1 MLKNR
6 ECKIIKKL
14 ISNDGPLV
22 VKKLAADLS
31 VSTRTI
37 RYDLDKIEDWL
48 KEKGL
53 KMYRKQGVGIY
64 LESNDKD
71 KITDILDFKVDYQLL
86 HTPEE
91 RQQII
96 LKELL
101 VREEPIIIK
110 EFEINL
116 DVSEGTIIRDLDQIE
131 NWLKKRN
138 LELVRRPNYGIEIRG
153 NENNWRKAVFDYLE
167 ESSSEDEL
175 IDILNQFENN
185 KSLPSFIDSYSDL
198 LNSINSAQV
207 KFVKNIIRETEKSLD
222 YSFTDAAFSA
232 LILHIVIALQRIIK
246 NKDINMN
253 SKQLLIL
260 KNKEEFKTAEEIVKK
275 LRKKFEI
282 EIPESEIGYI
292 TLHLLGAKFRQRGDF
307 DFKADKLF
315 DDKLLDL
322 TYQLVEIAAKILN
335 LELTNDLELI
345 YGLALHLKPTLNRI
359 KYDLNIENQLVADIK
374 EKYPQIYRA
383 SKIAAGVIQTE
394 IFGEISEEEIGFI
407 AMHIG
412 AALERR
418 NVKSKLNNKLR
429 VALVCSTGIGTTKIL
444 AERLKNEFANFKI
457 INTYSYH
464 DIEIESFEKNLDLII
479 STIKLP
485 EIGIDNLQV
494 NPLLKEADIKNIE
507 NYIINIFNKNI
518 YPKNKNIIKPENL
531 KGNVK
536 LDISE
541 LTNEIVELL
550 KYNHKLQIEKD
561 LKNDL
566 RKLFKE
572 HLKEEV
578 TADKQECRDLELT
591 DILNPDLIRAKVKC
605 KDWRGAVKKSGKLLS
620 DLGVVSE
627 NYIKSMIENI
637 EQRGPY
643 VVITPG
649 VALVHA
655 APEMGVRKV
664 GISLITLKSPVKF
677 NHSQNDPVE
686 IVVAFASPDK
696 EQHVKALSSLIDKLY
711 NSRIRS
717 EISSTDDNQKVLDIL
732 KYKKEDSF
740 YVKN

>member
-1 MLKNR
+1 MIKNR

-14 ISNDGPLV
+14 IRTDSPLV
-22 VKKLAADLS
+22 IKELAAELS

-48 KEKGL
+48 EEQGL
-53 KMYRKQGVGIY
+53 KMQRKQGVGIY
-64 LESNDKD
+64 LENNAKE
-71 KITDILDFKVDYQLL
+71 KLTDIFDLEIEYQRAY
-86 HTPEE
+86 TPEE
-91 RQQII
+91 RQHII
-96 LKELL
+96 LKKLL
-101 VREEPIIIK
+101 AREEPIIVK

-116 DVSEGTIIRDLDQIE
+116 DVSEGTIIKDLNQVE
-131 NWLKKRN
+131 KWLIKRN
-138 LELVRRPNYGIEIRG
+138 LELIRKPNYGIEIKG
-153 NENNWRKAVFDYLE
+153 NENNWRKAVFDFLE
-167 ESSSEDEL
+167 ESSTEDEAVN
-175 IDILNQFENN
+175 ILNLFENT

-198 LNSINSAQV
+198 LNSINSSQV
-207 KFVKNIIRETEKSLD
+207 KFVKNIIRETEKDLD

-232 LILHIVIALQRIIK
+232 LILHIVIALQRILK
-246 NKDINMN
+246 NKDINMKP
-253 SKQLLIL
+253 KQLLIL
-260 KNKEEFKTAEEIVKK
+260 KNKEEFKIAEEIVKK
-275 LRKKFEI
+275 LSSKFKV

-292 TLHLLGAKFRQRGDF
+292 TLHLLGAKFRHRGDF

-335 LELTNDLELI
+335 LELTNDQELI

-412 AALERR
+412 AAVERK

-444 AERLKNEFANFKI
+444 AERLKNEFPNLKI
-457 INTYSYH
+457 IDTYSYH
-464 DIEIESFEKNLDLII
+464 DIKAESFENNLELII
-479 STIKLP
+479 STINLP
-485 EIGIDNLQV
+485 EIGINNLQV

-507 NYIINIFNKNI
+507 NSIINIFNNKI
-518 YPKNKNIIKPENL
+518 YQNNKKIKEYEDQSGEA
-531 KGNVK
+531 KS
-536 LDISE
+536 DIDE
-541 LTNEIVELL
+541 LTAETIELL
-550 KYNHKLQIEKD
+550 KANHQLQAE
-561 LKNDL
+561 NDL
-566 RKLFKE
+566 ENELKELFKE
-572 HLKEEV
+572 HLKEEA
-578 TADKQECRDLELT
+578 ADNKKEVQELSLT
-591 DILNPDLIRAKVKC
+591 DILNPGLIRAKVKC
-605 KDWRGAVKKSGKLLS
+605 KDWKEAVKKSGKLLS
-620 DLGVVSE
+620 AVGIVSE

-655 APEMGVRKV
+655 APEMGVEKV
-664 GISLITLKSPVKF
+664 GISLITLKKPVNF

-696 EQHVKALSSLIDKLY
+696 EQHVKALSNLIDKLY
-711 NSRIRS
+711 NNSLRD
-717 EISSTDDNQKVLDIL
+717 EMISTEDKQKVLDLL
-732 KYKKEDSF
+732 KNQKEG
-740 YVKN
+740 

>member
-14 ISNDGPLV
+14 IRTDSPLV
-22 VKKLAADLS
+22 IKELAAELS

-48 KEKGL
+48 EEQGL
-53 KMYRKQGVGIY
+53 KMQRKQGVGIY
-64 LESNDKD
+64 LENNAKE
-71 KITDILDFKVDYQLL
+71 KLTDIFDLEIEYQRAY
-86 HTPEE
+86 TPEE
-91 RQQII
+91 RQHII
-96 LKELL
+96 LKKLL
-101 VREEPIIIK
+101 SREEPIIVK

-116 DVSEGTIIRDLDQIE
+116 DVSEGTIIKDLNQVE
-131 NWLKKRN
+131 KWLIKRN
-138 LELVRRPNYGIEIRG
+138 LELIRKPNYGIEIKG
-153 NENNWRKAVFDYLE
+153 NENNWRKAVFDFLE
-167 ESSSEDEL
+167 ESSTEDEAVN
-175 IDILNQFENN
+175 ILNLFENT

-198 LNSINSAQV
+198 LNSINSSQV
-207 KFVKNIIRETEKSLD
+207 KFVKNIIRETEKDLD

-232 LILHIVIALQRIIK
+232 LILHIVIALQRILK
-246 NKDINMN
+246 NKDINMK

-260 KNKEEFKTAEEIVKK
+260 KNKEEFKIAEEIVEK
-275 LRKKFEI
+275 LSSKFKV

-292 TLHLLGAKFRQRGDF
+292 TLHLLGAKFRHRGDF
-307 DFKADKLF
+307 DFKADRLF

-335 LELTNDLELI
+335 LELTNDQELI

-412 AALERR
+412 AAVERK
-418 NVKSKLNNKLR
+418 NIKSKLNNKLR

-444 AERLKNEFANFKI
+444 AERLKNEFPNLKI
-457 INTYSYH
+457 IDTYSYH
-464 DIEIESFEKNLDLII
+464 DIKAESFENNLELII
-479 STIKLP
+479 STINLP
-485 EIGIDNLQV
+485 EIGINNLQV

-507 NYIINIFNKNI
+507 NSIINIFNNKI
-518 YPKNKNIIKPENL
+518 YQNNKKIKEYDGL
-531 KGNVK
+531 SGEVK
-536 LDISE
+536 SDIDE
-541 LTNEIVELL
+541 LTAETIELL
-550 KYNHKLQIEKD
+550 KANHQLQAE
-561 LKNDL
+561 NDL
-566 RKLFKE
+566 ENELKELFKE
-572 HLKEEV
+572 HLKEEA
-578 TADKQECRDLELT
+578 ADNKKEVQELSLT
-591 DILNPDLIRAKVKC
+591 DILNPGLIRAKVKC
-605 KDWRGAVKKSGKLLS
+605 KDWKEAVKKSGKLLS
-620 DLGVVSE
+620 AVGIVSE

-655 APEMGVRKV
+655 APEMGVEKV
-664 GISLITLKSPVKF
+664 GISLITLKKPVNF

-696 EQHVKALSSLIDKLY
+696 EQHVKALSNLIDKLY
-711 NSRIRS
+711 NNSLRD
-717 EISSTDDNQKVLDIL
+717 EMISTEDKQKVLDLL
-732 KYKKEDSF
+732 KNQKEG
-740 YVKN
+740 